1 MILWHPPHLAH
12 FHVFCVD
19 IESFLS
25 FFLSFFF
32 YWFQVLHKNKN
43 KKEERKICKVREKWS
58 SGVHPDLHGKF
69 ASLAKIQNISHV
81 FNKL

>member
-1 MILWHPPHLAH
+1 
-12 FHVFCVD
+12 
-19 IESFLS
+19 
-25 FFLSFFF
+25 
-32 YWFQVLHKNKN
+32 VLHKNKN

-58 SGVHPDLHGKF
+58 SGVRPDLHGKF